1 MINYFKEI
9 RYILDKEAKKVPLL
23 LLLFL
28 FASIIDLLGIGLI
41 APYVGLIVDP
51 AGFNESYI
59 YNLAIEM
66 GVPFQYYDPITLIG
80 VILVII
86 FGAKTIL
93 AIFINKAILSFSYK
107 QSVILRSLLMGSYQ
121 QLPYTDFIDNNSSK
135 YIYNIQQ
142 MAGSFSQGI
151 LQSILRLAS
160 EAIVAIVLLLFLAIT
175 NFSALIMLV
184 IMLGST
190 MFIFDWLFKAKMER
204 YGRLANEH
212 LTCMIKGIQEGMNGL
227 KEIRILKKEKYFY
240 DAVHD
245 SAKDYAKVSVKNQVI
260 YVAPRYIIEFV
271 LILFVVTLVLV
282 AQLMNQNL
290 TELLPVLSMFGL
302 AAIRLM
308 PSTNQIIN
316 GVNQV
321 RIGRHTINELYNDI
335 KNIRNRHQVTSS
347 STNPIKIEPFQSIT
361 LNKIS
366 FSYPRVKYRT
376 INKISLQIFSGN
388 TIGLIGASGSG
399 KTTLVDILLGLLEVQ
414 SGEVLYNNK
423 KLLKNDLSFY
433 SQVAYLPQQVF
444 LIDSTLRKNIAIG
457 VIESEIDE
465 DKLNKAIEQALLTE
479 LVNKMPKGVNTELGE
494 EGVKLSGGQKQRV
507 ALARAFYNG
516 RNILVMDEST
526 SALDNQTEKEIVDV
540 IDALHG
546 KKTLI
551 VIAHRM
557 TTLKHVDIIYKLDNG
572 RIVQKG
578 TYSDIVDAETG
589 LEKKGGEA

>member
-302 AAIRLM
+302 AAIQLLM
-308 PSTNQIIN
+308 VLTRFVLE
-316 GVNQV
+316 G
-321 RIGRHTINELYNDI
+321 
-335 KNIRNRHQVTSS
+335 
-347 STNPIKIEPFQSIT
+347 
-361 LNKIS
+361 
-366 FSYPRVKYRT
+366 
-376 INKISLQIFSGN
+376 
-388 TIGLIGASGSG
+388 
-399 KTTLVDILLGLLEVQ
+399 IL
-414 SGEVLYNNK
+414 
-423 KLLKNDLSFY
+423 
-433 SQVAYLPQQVF
+433 
-444 LIDSTLRKNIAIG
+444 
-457 VIESEIDE
+457 
-465 DKLNKAIEQALLTE
+465 
-479 LVNKMPKGVNTELGE
+479 
-494 EGVKLSGGQKQRV
+494 
-507 ALARAFYNG
+507 
-516 RNILVMDEST
+516 
-526 SALDNQTEKEIVDV
+526 
-540 IDALHG
+540 
-546 KKTLI
+546 
-551 VIAHRM
+551 
-557 TTLKHVDIIYKLDNG
+557 
-572 RIVQKG
+572 
-578 TYSDIVDAETG
+578 
-589 LEKKGGEA
+589 